1 MEIWQKHF
9 LCCGVTVRVSQA
21 KTQGIAHRF
30 VLFAPLS
37 GMGGAEV

>member
-1 MEIWQKHF
+1 
-9 LCCGVTVRVSQA
+9 VTGREAQA
-21 KTQGIAHRF
+21 KTPGVAHRF